1 MKKYFLIPSIALL
14 FAFSNNVLADQCDD
28 AYYAADDAYSYARK
42 GYNSGYLEDIQFYA
56 RRAMNSADEAMSY
69 ASDCKCDDAYYA
81 ADDAYS
87 YARRAYNE
95 DDFDYA
101 ETYIR
106 RAMNSADE
114 AMSYASDCN

>member
-1 MKKYFLIPSIALL
+1 MKKYFLILSIALL
-14 FAFSNNVLADQCDD
+14 FAFSNNVLADQ
-28 AYYAADDAYSYARK
+28 
-42 GYNSGYLEDIQFYA
+42 
-56 RRAMNSADEAMSY
+56 
-69 ASDCKCDDAYYA
+69 CDDAYYA